1 MALDI
6 RIQNGI
12 GDQGNSVITVK
23 LTGSLDTATAPQL
36 AEQLAPV
43 LARSARDIVF
53 DLAELKFI
61 SSAGLRVF
69 ASTRKVLKER
79 GGQVSFVHMQPQIQ
93 EVFEIMKSLPGVA
106 VFKDMDELDQY
117 LAARQR
123 SHLQNE

>member
-1 MALDI
+1 MPLEI
-6 RIQNGI
+6 KIQKDI
-12 GDQGNSVITVK
+12 GDKGNGVLTVK

-36 AEQLAPV
+36 AEQLAPA
-43 LARSARDIVF
+43 LARSTRDIVF

-79 GGQVSFVHMQPQIQ
+79 DGQVSFVHMQPQIR

-123 SHLQNE
+123 AHLQN